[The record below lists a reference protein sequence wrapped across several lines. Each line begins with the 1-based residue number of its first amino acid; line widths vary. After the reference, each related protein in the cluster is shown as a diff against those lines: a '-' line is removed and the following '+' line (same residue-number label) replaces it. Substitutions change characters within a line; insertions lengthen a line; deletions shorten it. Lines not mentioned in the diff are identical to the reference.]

1 MAEIELTDDN
11 FKIEVL
17 KETNQPVL
25 VDFFATWCPPCK
37 MLNPIIEELAKE
49 FQGKIK
55 IGKIDVD
62 KNKQYA
68 AQYKVQ
74 SIPMIILFKNGE
86 VVETLMGLQSKEKLT
101 ELLNKHL

>member
-1 MAEIELTDDN
+1 MAEIQFTDDN
-11 FKIEVL
+11 FEAEVL
-17 KETNQPVL
+17 KVINQPVL

-37 MLNPIIEELAKE
+37 MLGPIVEELAKE
-49 FQGKIK
+49 FEGRVK

-62 KNKQYA
+62 KNKRYA

-74 SIPMIILFKNGE
+74 SVPTIIIFKNGIM
-86 VVETLMGLQSKEKLT
+86 VETLMGLQSKEKLT